1 MTSPPQTELDFQP
14 APMASPM
21 QLRAVPVAAAPEPV
35 AAPRAARELW
45 AAVQFANVDAINAAA
60 TGAAKL
66 AAALQQAQSFTSRVA
81 IESPDALLLE
91 LGGSQRLFGGLHAL
105 LRALRA
111 AFPQPLKLAMAP
123 TPLAAV
129 LLARAGRN
137 CCITSE
143 ARLQGRLAP
152 LPLQHL
158 RWPDAELLR
167 LRSMGV
173 TCLGELL
180 RLPRAGLA
188 RRIGPQR
195 LLQLDQLTG
204 RRADPRAALPPV
216 QRFMEKVDPDFETT
230 DRERLL
236 AALAPTLTRLE
247 EFLRERQ
254 RGVAALR
261 VTLVHRRGASTI
273 CIARCVVPE
282 YRAARFTA
290 LLTARLESLPLAAPV
305 RRLEVT
311 AGRLRSFTA
320 GSHGL
325 WRPGEHGATGDA
337 QLPEFLQTL
346 MARLGERAVYGL
358 EQVGEHRPERQWRSV
373 WPGHAP
379 ARAVQQRSSTA
390 HASFERAT
398 RPLGLLEKP
407 QALEA
412 THDAAGRTQHLLHEG
427 RALQLVTGPER
438 IESGWWDGAD
448 IARDYYIAR
457 DGAGALWWVFRE
469 CAARRRWFLHGCF
482 A

>member
-1 MTSPPQTELDFQP
+1 MTSPPQQELDFQP
-14 APMASPM
+14 PMP
-21 QLRAVPVAAAPEPV
+21 LRAVPVAAAPEPV
-35 AAPRAARELW
+35 AAPRPARELW
-45 AAVQFANVDAINAAA
+45 AAVEFGNAANPA
-60 TGAAKL
+60 GL
-66 AAALQQAQSFTSRVA
+66 AAALRQAQSFTSRVA

-91 LGGSQRLFGGLHAL
+91 LAGSQRLFGGLHAL

-152 LPLQHL
+152 LSLHHL
-158 RWPDAELLR
+158 RWPQAELDR
-167 LRSMGV
+167 LRGMGV

-188 RRIGPQR
+188 RRIGAQR

-204 RRADPRAALPPV
+204 KRADPRAALPAA
-216 QRFMEKVDPDFETT
+216 QRFVERVDPDFETV

-236 AALAPTLTRLE
+236 AALAPTLARLE
-247 EFLRERQ
+247 DFLRERQ

-261 VTLVHRRGASTI
+261 LMLVHRAGATA
-273 CIARCVVPE
+273 CTVRCVVPE
-282 YRAARFTA
+282 YRAARFSA

-305 RRLEVT
+305 RRLEIT

-325 WRPGEHGATGDA
+325 WRPGEQGGTGDA

-379 ARAVQQRSSTA
+379 ARAMQQRSSTIQ
-390 HASFERAT
+390 ASFERAT
-398 RPLGLLEKP
+398 RPLGLLAVP

-412 THDAAGRTQHLLHEG
+412 THDAAGRTQRLLHQG

>member
-1 MTSPPQTELDFQP
+1 MTSPPQQELEFQP
-14 APMASPM
+14 LPV

-35 AAPRAARELW
+35 AVPRAARELW
-45 AAVQFANVDAINAAA
+45 AAVQFANVDAINADAS
-60 TGAAKL
+60 GAAKL
-66 AAALQQAQSFTSRVA
+66 AAALRQAQAFTSRVA

-91 LGGSQRLFGGLHAL
+91 LAGSQRLFGGLHAL

-111 AFPQPLKLAMAP
+111 AFPQPLRLAMAP

-152 LPLQHL
+152 LPLHHL
-158 RWPDAELLR
+158 RWPEAELTR

-204 RRADPRAALPPV
+204 RRADPRAALRPA
-216 QRFMEKVDPDFETT
+216 QRFVERVDPDFETA

-247 EFLRERQ
+247 DFLRERQ
-254 RGVAALR
+254 RGISALR
-261 VTLVHRRGASTI
+261 VVLAHRGGASAV

-290 LLTARLESLPLAAPV
+290 LLMARLESLPLTAPV
-305 RRLEVT
+305 RRIEIT
-311 AGRLRSFTA
+311 AGRLRGFTA

-325 WRPGEHGATGDA
+325 WRPGEHGGGGDA

-346 MARLGERAVYGL
+346 MARLGESAVYGL

-373 WPGHAP
+373 WPGHAAAGQAGAP
-379 ARAVQQRSSTA
+379 AMRAMPEHT
-390 HASFERAT
+390 RAT
-398 RPLGLLEKP
+398 RPLGLLSTP

-412 THDAAGRTQHLLHEG
+412 THDAAGRTRCLLHEG

>member
-14 APMASPM
+14 PVP
-21 QLRAVPVAAAPEPV
+21 QPVPLRAVSVSAAPEPV
-35 AAPRAARELW
+35 AAPRVARELW
-45 AAVQFANVDAINAAA
+45 AAVQLDNTDAAS
-60 TGAAKL
+60 AAKL
-66 AAALQQAQSFTSRVA
+66 AAALQQAQSFTSRVV

-91 LGGSQRLFGGLHAL
+91 LAGSQRLFGGLHAL

-137 CCITSE
+137 CCITSD

-152 LPLQHL
+152 LPLRHL
-158 RWPDAELLR
+158 RWPEAELMR

-204 RRADPRAALPPV
+204 KRADPRAALPAA
-216 QRFMEKVDPDFETT
+216 QRFMENVDPDFETV

-254 RGVAALR
+254 RGIMALR
-261 VTLVHRRGASTI
+261 VMLVHRGGAATT
-273 CIARCVVPE
+273 CVVRCVVPE
-282 YRAARFTA
+282 YRAARFAA
-290 LLTARLESLPLAAPV
+290 LLAARLESLPLAAPV
-305 RRLEVT
+305 RRLELA
-311 AGRLRSFTA
+311 AGRLRGFTTTS
-320 GSHGL
+320 GGL
-325 WRPGEHGATGDA
+325 WRPGEHGGSGDA

-373 WPGHAP
+373 WPGHVP
-379 ARAVQQRSSTA
+379 ARAMQQRSSTG

-398 RPLGLLEKP
+398 RPLGLLAVP

-412 THDAAGRTQHLLHEG
+412 THDAAGRTQGLLHEG

-469 CAARRRWFLHGCF
+469 CVARRRWFLHGCF

>member
-1 MTSPPQTELDFQP
+1 MTLPPQQELDFQL
-14 APMASPM
+14 PMP
-21 QLRAVPVAAAPEPV
+21 QPVRVVPVVAAPQPAV
-35 AAPRAARELW
+35 APRAARELW
-45 AAVQFANVDAINAAA
+45 AAVEFGNAANAA
-60 TGAAKL
+60 TL
-66 AAALQQAQSFTSRVA
+66 ATALRSAQSFTPRVA
-81 IESPDALLLE
+81 IEPPDALLLE
-91 LGGSQRLFGGLHAL
+91 VAGSQRLFGGLHAL

-111 AFPQPLKLAMAP
+111 AFPQPLRLAMAP

-137 CCITSE
+137 CCITSA

-152 LPLQHL
+152 LALHHL
-158 RWPDAELLR
+158 RWPEKETQR

-204 RRADPRAALPPV
+204 RRADPRHALRPAE
-216 QRFMEKVDPDFETT
+216 RFVERIDPDFETV

-236 AALAPTLTRLE
+236 TALAPTLARLE
-247 EFLRERQ
+247 DFLRERQ
-254 RGVAALR
+254 RGISALR
-261 VTLVHRRGASTI
+261 VTLVHRGGASTT
-273 CIARCVVPE
+273 CTLRCVVAE

-290 LLTARLESLPLAAPV
+290 LLTARLEALPLTAPV
-305 RRLEVT
+305 QRLEVT
-311 AGRLRSFTA
+311 AGRLRSLA
-320 GSHGL
+320 NGSHGL
-325 WRPGEHGATGDA
+325 WRPGEHGGGGDA

-346 MARLGERAVYGL
+346 VARLGENAVYGL
-358 EQVGEHRPERQWRSV
+358 EPVGDHRPERQWRSV
-373 WPGHAP
+373 WPGQPSRSPPKP
-379 ARAVQQRSSTA
+379 ASS
-390 HASFERAT
+390 T
-398 RPLGLLEKP
+398 RPLGLLATP
-407 QALEA
+407 QALEVI
-412 THDAAGRTQHLLHEG
+412 HDSAGRTQCLVHDG

-469 CAARRRWFLHGCF
+469 CIARRRWFLHGCF

>member
-1 MTSPPQTELDFQP
+1 MIPPQQQLDFQP
-14 APMASPM
+14 AMPP
-21 QLRAVPVAAAPEPV
+21 LDL
-35 AAPRAARELW
+35 PRTRCGARLLPNRLQSRRARELW
-45 AAVQFANVDAINAAA
+45 AAVEFGTRVPRCPAA
-60 TGAAKL
+60 L
-66 AAALQQAQSFTSRVA
+66 AAALRGAQSFTSRVA

-91 LGGSQRLFGGLHAL
+91 LGGSQRLFGGLHPL

-111 AFPQPLKLAMAP
+111 AFPQPLRLAMAP

-158 RWPDAELLR
+158 RWPEAETDR

-204 RRADPRAALPPV
+204 RRADPRAALPAA
-216 QRFMEKVDPDFETT
+216 QRFMERVDPDFETV

-254 RGVAALR
+254 RGVSALR
-261 VTLVHRRGASTI
+261 VILVHRGGASTA
-273 CIARCVVPE
+273 CVVRCVVPE

-290 LLTARLESLPLAAPV
+290 LLAARLESLPLAAPV

-311 AGRLRSFTA
+311 AGRLRGLTT

-325 WRPGEHGATGDA
+325 WRPGEHGGSGDA

-358 EQVGEHRPERQWRSV
+358 EQVGDHRPERQWRSV
-373 WPGHAP
+373 WPGQPSISAP
-379 ARAVQQRSSTA
+379 QRGS
-390 HASFERAT
+390 AT
-398 RPLGLLEKP
+398 RPLGLLAMP

-412 THDAAGRTQHLLHEG
+412 IHDPQGHARCLIHEG